1 MRLRKALL
9 PSLAK
14 PDKPMKD
21 IILTHSTEE
30 TELAGAEF
38 AKTLSRGDFVAMRGD
53 LGVGKTAF
61 IRGMAKHLAPKARV
75 QSPTYQIV
83 NEYRGP
89 IPFYHFDMYRID
101 DEDSLVSTGY
111 FDYIENGICAAEWS
125 EKIEDFL
132 PEEHF
137 IVTIEKLPENLDF
150 RKITIE
156 RCE

>member
-1 MRLRKALL
+1 
-9 PSLAK
+9 
-14 PDKPMKD
+14 MKD
-21 IILTHSTEE
+21 VILTNSTEE
-30 TELAGAEF
+30 TENVGAKF

-83 NEYRGP
+83 NEYRGA

-125 EKIEDFL
+125 EKIEEFI
-132 PEEHF
+132 PEKH
-137 IVTIEKLPENLDF
+137 IVVIISKIPEDVNA
-150 RKITIE
+150 RKIEIE
-156 RCE
+156 RCEK

>member
-1 MRLRKALL
+1 
-9 PSLAK
+9 
-14 PDKPMKD
+14 MKD
-21 IILTHSTEE
+21 VILTKSTEE

-61 IRGMAKHLAPKARV
+61 IRGMAKHLSPKSRV

-83 NEYRGP
+83 NEYRGT

-125 EKIEDFL
+125 EKIEEFI
-132 PEEHF
+132 PENH
-137 IVTIEKLPENLDF
+137 IVVTISKISEDVNV
-150 RKITIE
+150 RKIEIE
-156 RCE
+156 RCEK